1 MDVRIFKLQ
10 KGMFLFA
17 DDDQVSYSFVDQSI
31 NKQRRQAYSDE
42 SYFTVADNMN
52 PNAQKLTIKDLSLLS
67 LQMPQE
73 MPKMAKQFDDLNIQ
87 NQYVS
92 SQQFLA
98 ILTDSSILV
107 YALLKPY
114 QKVA

>member
-1 MDVRIFKLQ
+1 
-10 KGMFLFA
+10 
-17 DDDQVSYSFVDQSI
+17 
-31 NKQRRQAYSDE
+31 
-42 SYFTVADNMN
+42 
-52 PNAQKLTIKDLSLLS
+52 
-67 LQMPQE
+67 
-73 MPKMAKQFDDLNIQ
+73 MAKQFDDLNIQ

-98 ILTDSSILV
+98 ILTDSSILI